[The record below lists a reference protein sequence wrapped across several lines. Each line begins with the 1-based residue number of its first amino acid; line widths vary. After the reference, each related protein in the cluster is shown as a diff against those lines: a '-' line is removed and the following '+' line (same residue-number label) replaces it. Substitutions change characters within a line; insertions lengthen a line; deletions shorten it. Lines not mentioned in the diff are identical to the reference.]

1 MLKSIQRDDHPPHD
15 LRRLDGWVEPEE
27 LRLPIIGVTVF
38 LLFVLSVIGYL
49 GYQIWHLLT
58 YWAPGW
64 PF

>member
-1 MLKSIQRDDHPPHD
+1 
-15 LRRLDGWVEPEE
+15 